1 MSERKNH
8 SRWGEDDQQGAMN
21 LVTRDVRLKALK
33 GIETG
38 QLYDL
43 SHDLRAGH
51 PMMAP
56 AQSPFVMSMM
66 ATADG
71 ARRMAGMMGAT
82 NDLGAFTERVE
93 LCMHTGTHIDALGHI
108 TIGDEMF
115 NGFHYRDHTSGFGLE
130 RLGIE
135 KMPPLI
141 TRGVCVDLSGL
152 DGGEHLDG
160 GRSITR
166 HELEQAL
173 EDAEVELE
181 AGDALLY
188 RTGWGRHF
196 MENNELYVRTEPG
209 IDVEAA
215 HWLTSHDVC
224 AIGSDN
230 MAVEVMPNPDPQL
243 FLPVHQHTLVEAG
256 VHLIENLVLDGLARD
271 GVTTFCLILLP
282 VKFTGATASPV
293 RPVALA

>member
-1 MSERKNH
+1 MAELGNR

-21 LVTRDVRLKALK
+21 LVTRDVTLKALK
-33 GIETG
+33 GVETG
-38 QLYDL
+38 RMYDL

-71 ARRMAGMMGAT
+71 VRRMTGLMGAK
-82 NDLGAFTERVE
+82 NDIGAFTERVE

-108 TIGDEMF
+108 TIGEEMF
-115 NGFHYRDHTSGFGLE
+115 NGFHYREHTSSFGLE

-135 KMPPLI
+135 QMPPLI
-141 TRGVCVDLSGL
+141 TRGVCLDMSGL
-152 DGGEHLDG
+152 DGGELLEG
-160 GRSITR
+160 GRVITR
-166 HELEQAL
+166 HELERAL
-173 EDAEVELE
+173 EDAGVELQP
-181 AGDALLY
+181 GDALLY

-196 MENNELYVRTEPG
+196 MQDNDLYVRTEPG

-215 HWLTSHDVC
+215 AWLTSREVC

-243 FLPVHQHTLVEAG
+243 FLPVHQHALVEAG

-271 GVTTFCLILLP
+271 AVTTFCLILLP
-282 VKFTGATASPV
+282 VKFAGATASPV
-293 RPVALA
+293 RPVALV